1 MNFLT
6 QMAARQPG
14 AHDPEEISPRDRR
27 RLVFWLNL
35 FLLSQ
40 EPAPAMQAK
49 RKSRGGTPIHYL
61 YGYVP
66 PKGVVRESRTL
77 SKILKALFQA
87 SFKFYD
93 QK

>member
-14 AHDPEEISPRDRR
+14 AHDLEEISLRDRR

-40 EPAPAMQAK
+40 EPAPAMQAE
-49 RKSRGGTPIHYL
+49 RKC
-61 YGYVP
+61 
-66 PKGVVRESRTL
+66 TL
-77 SKILKALFQA
+77 SDVLTL
-87 SFKFYD
+87 
-93 QK
+93 

>member
-14 AHDPEEISPRDRR
+14 SQEPMHDPEEISLRDRR

-49 RKSRGGTPIHYL
+49 RKC
-61 YGYVP
+61 
-66 PKGVVRESRTL
+66 TL
-77 SKILKALFQA
+77 SDVLTL
-87 SFKFYD
+87 
-93 QK
+93 